1 VTIGE
6 ALLQTQAAIEAR
18 SDSARLDAE
27 LLLGHVLGLSR
38 TQLRLRHDQVF
49 DEARRAPLAALTQ
62 RRCDGEP
69 VAYLLGTQGFWNLDL
84 EVNGAVLVPR
94 PETELLVEW
103 ACELLPPDEARR
115 VVDLGTGSGAIAL
128 AIAGERPR
136 ARLSASD
143 ISADALAVARRN
155 AARLA
160 ANVEFREGR
169 WWQPFSETRFDL
181 ALSNPPY
188 IAVGDPHLAAL
199 HHEPLL
205 ALSDGADGL
214 QALREIVGGAAA
226 HLRDGGWLLVEHG
239 CDQSV
244 AVRALFADA
253 GFTSIA
259 TRRDLENRERATGGQ
274 RP

>member
-1 VTIGE
+1 MTIGE

-27 LLLGHVLGLSR
+27 LLLAHVLGLSR
-38 TQLRLRHDQVF
+38 TQLRMRRDEPF
-49 DEARRAPLAALTQ
+49 DDARQAPLAALTQ
-62 RRCDGEP
+62 RRREGEP

-84 EVNGAVLVPR
+84 DVSGAVLVPR

-103 ACELLPPDEARR
+103 ALELLPPDARQH

-128 AIAGERPR
+128 AIAGERPH
-136 ARLSASD
+136 ARVSASD
-143 ISADALAVARRN
+143 ISTDALAVARRN
-155 AARLA
+155 AGRLA

-169 WWQPFSETRFDL
+169 WWQAFGDARFDL
-181 ALSNPPY
+181 AVSNPPY
-188 IAVGDPHLAAL
+188 IAAGDPHLAAL

-214 QALREIVGGAAA
+214 QALREIIGGGAA
-226 HLRDGGWLLVEHG
+226 HLHDDGWLLVEHG
-239 CDQSV
+239 CDQGA

-253 GFTSIA
+253 GFASIA

-274 RP
+274 KR